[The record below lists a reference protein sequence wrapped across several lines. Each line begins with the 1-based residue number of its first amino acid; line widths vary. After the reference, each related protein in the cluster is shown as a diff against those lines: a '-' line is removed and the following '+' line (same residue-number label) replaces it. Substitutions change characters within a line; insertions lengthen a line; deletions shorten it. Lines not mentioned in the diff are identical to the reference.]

1 MELLALDYVIFA
13 VLLVSAALSLMR
25 GFTKE
30 VLSISGWVVSAY
42 AAIYFGPLLK
52 PLLADY
58 IDISWVVNAGSM
70 LLVFIFVLVVFSFAA
85 NAFARTLKASPIG
98 MLDRT
103 LGIIFGTLR
112 GAVIVCLAYFVFV
125 LIMPE
130 KDHPQWV
137 ADAKMRPLMQTGTK
151 LLVTFVPL
159 DRLPLNISN
168 IDGMFTDNPATG
180 SIIRGVG
187 SQVLDAA
194 TQQST
199 NQPNESQDSAPDTGY
214 KQTERNSM
222 ERLIRNSEG
231 VE

>member
-13 VLLVSAALSLMR
+13 ALLVSAALSLMR

-30 VLSISGWVVSAY
+30 VLSIAGWVVSAY

-52 PLLADY
+52 PLLANY
-58 IDISWVVNAGSM
+58 IDIAWVVNVGSM
-70 LLVFIFVLVVFSFAA
+70 LLVFIFVLVIFSFAA
-85 NAFARTLKASPIG
+85 NAFARTLKSSSIG

-103 LGIIFGTLR
+103 LGIIFGTIR
-112 GAVIVCLAYFVFV
+112 GMVIVCLAYFVLV
-125 LIMPE
+125 LVTPE
-130 KDHPQWV
+130 KDHPQWI
-137 ADAKMRPLMQTGTK
+137 ADAQMRPLLQTGTK

-168 IDGMFTDNPATG
+168 IDGMFTDNPAAD

-187 SQVLDAA
+187 STILDAT

-199 NQPNESQDSAPDTGY
+199 NQPNETQDSTPDTGY
-214 KQTERNSM
+214 KQSERNLM

>member
-30 VLSISGWVVSAY
+30 VLSIAGWVVSAY

-52 PLLADY
+52 PLLANY
-58 IDISWVVNAGSM
+58 IDIAWVVNVGSM
-70 LLVFIFVLVVFSFAA
+70 LLVFIFVLVIFSFAA
-85 NAFARTLKASPIG
+85 NAFARTLKSSSIG

-103 LGIIFGTLR
+103 LGIIFGTIR
-112 GAVIVCLAYFVFV
+112 GMVIVCLAYFVLV
-125 LIMPE
+125 LVTPE
-130 KDHPQWV
+130 KDHPQWI
-137 ADAKMRPLMQTGTK
+137 ADAQMRALLQTGTK

-168 IDGMFTDNPATG
+168 IDGMFTDNSAAD

-187 SQVLDAA
+187 STILDAT

-199 NQPNESQDSAPDTGY
+199 NQPNETQDSTPDTGY
-214 KQTERNSM
+214 KQSERNLM

>member
-30 VLSISGWVVSAY
+30 VLSIAGWVVSAY

-52 PLLADY
+52 PLLANY
-58 IDISWVVNAGSM
+58 IDIAWVVNVGSM
-70 LLVFIFVLVVFSFAA
+70 LLVFIFVLVIFSFAA
-85 NAFARTLKASPIG
+85 NAFARTLKSSSIG

-103 LGIIFGTLR
+103 LGIIFGTIR
-112 GAVIVCLAYFVFV
+112 GMVIVCLAYFVLV
-125 LIMPE
+125 LVTPE
-130 KDHPQWV
+130 KDHPQWI
-137 ADAKMRPLMQTGTK
+137 ADAQMRPLLQTGTK

-168 IDGMFTDNPATG
+168 IDGMFTDNPAAD

-187 SQVLDAA
+187 STILDAT

-199 NQPNESQDSAPDTGY
+199 NQPNETQDSTPDTGY
-214 KQTERNSM
+214 KQSERNLM
-222 ERLIRNSEG
+222 ERLILNSEG

>member
-13 VLLVSAALSLMR
+13 ILLVSAALSLMR

-30 VLSISGWVVSAY
+30 VLSIAGWVVSAY

-52 PLLADY
+52 PLLANY
-58 IDISWVVNAGSM
+58 IDIAWVVNVGSM
-70 LLVFIFVLVVFSFAA
+70 LLVFIFVLVIFSFAA
-85 NAFARTLKASPIG
+85 NAFARTLKSSSIG

-103 LGIIFGTLR
+103 LGIIFGTIR
-112 GAVIVCLAYFVFV
+112 GMVIVCLAYFVLV
-125 LIMPE
+125 LVTPE
-130 KDHPQWV
+130 KDHPQWI
-137 ADAKMRPLMQTGTK
+137 ADAQMRPLLQTGTK

-168 IDGMFTDNPATG
+168 IDGMFTDNPAAD

-187 SQVLDAA
+187 STILDAT

-199 NQPNESQDSAPDTGY
+199 NQPNETQDSTPDTGY
-214 KQTERNSM
+214 KQSERNLM

>member
-30 VLSISGWVVSAY
+30 VLSIAGWVVSAY

-52 PLLADY
+52 PLLANY
-58 IDISWVVNAGSM
+58 IDIAWVVNVGSM
-70 LLVFIFVLVVFSFAA
+70 LLVFIFVLVIFSFAA
-85 NAFARTLKASPIG
+85 NAFARTLKSSSIG

-103 LGIIFGTLR
+103 LGIIFGTIR
-112 GAVIVCLAYFVFV
+112 GMVIVCLAYFVLV
-125 LIMPE
+125 LVTPE
-130 KDHPQWV
+130 KDHPQWI
-137 ADAKMRPLMQTGTK
+137 ADAQMRPLLQTGTK

-168 IDGMFTDNPATG
+168 IDGMFTDNPAAD

-187 SQVLDAA
+187 STILDAT

-199 NQPNESQDSAPDTGY
+199 NQPNETQDSTPDTGY
-214 KQTERNSM
+214 KQSERNLM

>member
-30 VLSISGWVVSAY
+30 VLSIAGWVVSAY

-52 PLLADY
+52 PLLANY
-58 IDISWVVNAGSM
+58 IDIAWVVNVGSM
-70 LLVFIFVLVVFSFAA
+70 LLVFIFVLVIFSFAA
-85 NAFARTLKASPIG
+85 NAFARTLKSSSIG

-103 LGIIFGTLR
+103 LGIIFGTIR
-112 GAVIVCLAYFVFV
+112 GMVIICLAYFVLV
-125 LIMPE
+125 LVTPE
-130 KDHPQWV
+130 KDHPQWI
-137 ADAKMRPLMQTGTK
+137 ADAQMRPLLQTGTK

-168 IDGMFTDNPATG
+168 IDGMFTDNPAAD

-187 SQVLDAA
+187 STILDAT

-199 NQPNESQDSAPDTGY
+199 NQPNETQDSTPDTGY
-214 KQTERNSM
+214 KQSERNLM

>member
-30 VLSISGWVVSAY
+30 VLSIAGWVVSAY

-52 PLLADY
+52 PLLANY
-58 IDISWVVNAGSM
+58 IDIAWVVNVGSM
-70 LLVFIFVLVVFSFAA
+70 LLVFIFVLVIFSFAA
-85 NAFARTLKASPIG
+85 NAFARTLKSSSIG

-103 LGIIFGTLR
+103 LGIIFGTIR
-112 GAVIVCLAYFVFV
+112 GMVIVCLAYFVLV
-125 LIMPE
+125 LVTPE
-130 KDHPQWV
+130 KDHPQWI
-137 ADAKMRPLMQTGTK
+137 ADAQMRPLLQTGTK

-168 IDGMFTDNPATG
+168 IDGMFTDNPAAD

-187 SQVLDAA
+187 STIVDAT

-199 NQPNESQDSAPDTGY
+199 NQPNETQDSTPDTGY
-214 KQTERNSM
+214 KQSERNLM

>member
-30 VLSISGWVVSAY
+30 VLSIAGWVVSAY

-52 PLLADY
+52 PLLANY
-58 IDISWVVNAGSM
+58 IDIAWVVNVGSM
-70 LLVFIFVLVVFSFAA
+70 LLVFIFVLVIFSFAA
-85 NAFARTLKASPIG
+85 NAFARTLKSSSIG

-103 LGIIFGTLR
+103 LGIIFGTIR
-112 GAVIVCLAYFVFV
+112 GMVIVCLAYFVLV
-125 LIMPE
+125 LVTPE
-130 KDHPQWV
+130 KDHPQWI
-137 ADAKMRPLMQTGTK
+137 ADAQMRPLLQTGTK

-168 IDGMFTDNPATG
+168 IDGMFTDNPAAD

-187 SQVLDAA
+187 STILDAT

-199 NQPNESQDSAPDTGY
+199 NQPNETQDSNPDTGY
-214 KQTERNSM
+214 KQSERNLM

>member
-30 VLSISGWVVSAY
+30 VLSIAGWVVSAY

-52 PLLADY
+52 PLLANY
-58 IDISWVVNAGSM
+58 IDIAWVVNVGSM
-70 LLVFIFVLVVFSFAA
+70 LLVFIFVLVIFSFAA
-85 NAFARTLKASPIG
+85 NAFARTLKSSSIG
-98 MLDRT
+98 MLDHT
-103 LGIIFGTLR
+103 LGIIFGTIR
-112 GAVIVCLAYFVFV
+112 GMVIVCLAYFVLV
-125 LIMPE
+125 LVTPE
-130 KDHPQWV
+130 KDHPQWI
-137 ADAKMRPLMQTGTK
+137 ADAQMRPLLQTGTK

-168 IDGMFTDNPATG
+168 IDGMFTDNPAAD

-187 SQVLDAA
+187 STILDAT
-194 TQQST
+194 TQQSA
-199 NQPNESQDSAPDTGY
+199 NQPNETQDSTPDTGY
-214 KQTERNSM
+214 KQSERNLM